1 MTLSTTPSGH
11 IPRTPSTARKLK
23 QTYTLQE
30 LDALPVLDVAEVAQ
44 LLRITPDTVRREIK
58 AGNLQAENYGSG
70 TRPVYRIPREALQR
84 WRDSRTVT
92 PSTQGQ
98 E

>member
-1 MTLSTTPSGH
+1 MTLSTTPSGQH
-11 IPRTPSTARKLK
+11 ARTPSTARKLK
-23 QTYTLQE
+23 QAYTLQE

-70 TRPVYRIPREALQR
+70 TRPVYRIPREALNR

-92 PSTQGQ
+92 PQPEGK
-98 E
+98 